1 METSACS
8 VEFSLLGPG
17 DEDFMRGISRFM
29 GNNTVSSTVLTELNK
44 LRRNSDLRQLL
55 KLAFEPREQMI
66 FCSRIPSV
74 VPSVFDVM
82 RFFSWLF
89 WLVPPD
95 CKRNR

>member
-1 METSACS
+1 MCS

-55 KLAFEPREQMI
+55 KLAFEPRKQMI

-74 VPSVFDVM
+74 VPSVFDVV
-82 RFFSWLF
+82 RFFS
-89 WLVPPD
+89 
-95 CKRNR
+95 